1 MLFFSD
7 GEHIDSREARFF
19 GSATQVKPCRAGLRT
34 GCYPPLYPALK
45 VSTLLF
51 LISLF
56 RLSVLPC
63 LILNIF

>member
-1 MLFFSD
+1 MFFFSA

-19 GSATQVKPCRAGLRT
+19 GSATQVKPCQAALRT
-34 GCYPPLYPALK
+34 GCYPPLYPVLK

-51 LISLF
+51 LFSLF
-56 RLSVLPC
+56 LLSVLPC